1 MIHKDTGGKA
11 LLAVLFFGSIWGL
24 LEATLG
30 FGVKLLGPVFLSG
43 EILFPLGAAVCYL
56 GWRRYE
62 KPWFPVGVGLVA
74 ACIKLSDGLLGIVP
88 PFDPRIVNPAVA
100 IVAESLFLA
109 AAFSAWGAWRKERPG
124 HLVPLALVAGLGWR
138 PFFLPWT
145 LYVCTPAY
153 WREPT
158 AGKIAGFLLAGG
170 LLSVALVALCLVLV
184 EKVESRSSVVPA
196 LLGTSKTRLA
206 ALAAGTLLLALACE
220 LSAHAFLVS
229 P

>member
-24 LEATLG
+24 LEATIG

-43 EILFPLGAAVCYL
+43 EIMFPLGAAICYL

-100 IVAESLFLA
+100 ILMESLCLA
-109 AAFSAWGAWRKERPG
+109 AALSAWGAWRKERPG
-124 HLVPLALVAGLGWR
+124 HLAPLALVAGLGWR

-153 WREPT
+153 WLEPT

-170 LLSVALVALCLVLV
+170 LLSAALVALFLTLV
-184 EKVESRSSVVPA
+184 EKVERRSNMVPA
-196 LLGTSKTRLA
+196 ILRASKARLA
-206 ALAAGTLLLALACE
+206 VIATGTLLLALACE
-220 LSAHAFLVS
+220 LFGHVFLLS